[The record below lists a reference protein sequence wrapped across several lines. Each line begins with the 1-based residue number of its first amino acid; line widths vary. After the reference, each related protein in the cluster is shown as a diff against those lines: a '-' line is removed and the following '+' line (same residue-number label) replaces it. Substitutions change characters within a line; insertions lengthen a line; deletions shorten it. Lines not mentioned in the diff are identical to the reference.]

1 MIAFVRA
8 VTPDQY
14 TAWLQQQRNAIRQ
27 ADSAAQR
34 QRQRVD
40 RGQQPGG

>member
-1 MIAFVRA
+1 M
-8 VTPDQY
+8 TPDRFE
-14 TAWLQQQRNAIRQ
+14 AWLDRQRAAIKRGD
-27 ADSAAQR
+27 AAAQR

>member
-1 MIAFVRA
+1 MLAQ
-8 VTPDQY
+8 VTAMKPDDFE
-14 TAWLQQQRNAIRQ
+14 AWLDRQRNAIKQ
-27 ADSAAQR
+27 GDVAAQR

>member
-1 MIAFVRA
+1 MVARVTA
-8 VTPDQY
+8 LTPDQFE
-14 TAWLQQQRNAIRQ
+14 AWLDRQRNAIKQ
-27 ADSAAQR
+27 ADVAAQR